1 MKRVG
6 ILSGGMQQGSGAL
19 SDAEAISRS
28 IPPSQKLR
36 VYRAEE
42 MNSPWTS
49 AASDT
54 EHGLLG

>member
-6 ILSGGMQQGSGAL
+6 ILSGGMQHMSSV
-19 SDAEAISRS
+19 SDAENIKRS

-42 MNSPWTS
+42 MSSAWSS

>member
-6 ILSGGMQQGSGAL
+6 ILNGGMQHGL
-19 SDAEAISRS
+19 TSDAESIRA

-42 MNSPWTS
+42 MASPLTS